1 MTTSFNKARGC
12 HVYSFMIDGRRFQG
26 VCIDPRTGEKA
37 KTPAA
42 ATRAENEARAAAV
55 KELKDG
61 AKPVAL
67 EAYTFGEAVAAY
79 VTVREGENYWTTEE
93 RHVADLL
100 AYYGPDKPVIEFDE
114 VEIEAYARESKK
126 AACMQYIGGRK
137 PPEHP
142 TPEEYKALWRPMV
155 NGRLRSNSTTNKHLL
170 ALQGILK
177 LAHKTKDKV
186 TRKPRL
192 ESLPDFSEAW
202 LSVIKRKPR
211 PIADVHLA
219 GICTDTKTP
228 DYVRDAVALVRN
240 MGFRK
245 AEVFGLTIDHI
256 DFARRGIWLDGE
268 DTKGKR
274 DESLHANPEAWA
286 IIERLVAQA
295 RARGTL
301 WLFARPIGRQREG
314 ARGWRQIK
322 NPTKSFYSALTRQG
336 IGGKHTFHNTKASFV
351 TATAKVAPGAVV
363 QKRAR
368 HKSFATTQRYIDIDA
383 ADEVAAADAI
393 GFTASAPVGAGEKL
407 LTGFAYGPETGSD
420 DSAEVIDIAGERFGD
435 RTRDLLI
442 KRTSRGR

>member
-12 HVYSFMIDGRRFQG
+12 HVYSFFIDGRRFQG

-37 KTPAA
+37 KTGAG
-42 ATRAENEARAAAV
+42 ATRAENAARAEAV
-55 KELKDG
+55 KEIKDG
-61 AKPVAL
+61 AKPVAA
-67 EAYTFGEAVAAY
+67 EAYTFGEAVAGY
-79 VTVREGENYWTTEE
+79 VTVREGENYWRTEE
-93 RHVADLL
+93 RHVTDLL
-100 AYYGPDKPVIEFDE
+100 AYYGPDKPLIEFDE

-126 AACMQYIGGRK
+126 APCMQYIGGQK
-137 PPEHP
+137 PPAHP
-142 TPEEYKALWRPMV
+142 TAEQYKALWRPMV

-177 LAHKTKDKV
+177 LAHKTKDRV

-192 ESLPDFSEAW
+192 EIVPDFSDAW
-202 LSVIKRKPR
+202 LPVIKRKPR

-219 GICTDTKTP
+219 GICTDAKTP

-245 AEVFGLTIDHI
+245 AEVFGLREDVHV
-256 DFARRGIWLDGE
+256 DFAGRGIWLDGE

-274 DESLHANPEAWA
+274 DESLHANAEAWA

-295 RARGTL
+295 RARGTP
-301 WLFARPIGRQREG
+301 WLFARPIGRQRDG
-314 ARGWRQIK
+314 VKGWRPIQ
-322 NPTKSFYSALTRQG
+322 NPTKSFYAALARQG

-393 GFTASAPVGAGEKL
+393 GFSVNK
-407 LTGFAYGPETGSD
+407 SD
-420 DSAEVIDIAGERFGD
+420 KAA
-435 RTRDLLI
+435 
-442 KRTSRGR
+442 